1 MRAMSVLDVLSA
13 ARDLGRLHDIASVLV
28 RHGLGDLVRT
38 LGLAGLL
45 ERAGRALHWEAAQRV
60 GQLTTAERVRAAFE
74 ELGPTFVKF
83 GQLLASRAD
92 LVPDEWVTELSK
104 LQESVEPVPWT
115 ELRAQLE
122 EDLGAPPESIWP
134 ALDTAPLAAG
144 SIAQVHRAELISGEE
159 VVLKVRRPG
168 IRAVVEADLRLL
180 ARLAELVESQLPDLR
195 RYRPKKVVRS
205 FGRTMRDELDLA
217 VEARNTEQLARQ
229 LADDPEVT
237 LPAVYDEWTSERLVV
252 LQFLPGPSVGK
263 WLTTGEPADLDGP
276 ATARAGADA
285 LLRMVFVHGFFHAD
299 PHPGNLLL
307 LADGRIGLI
316 DCGMVGR
323 LSDAR
328 RGEFVALLLGAVRRE
343 ERAVVDALMA
353 WTEDEDTVD
362 QDQLSSDARA
372 LIDRYYGAALD
383 QVRMSD
389 VLHDVL
395 SLVRDNGLYL
405 PTDVSSLLRVLML
418 LDGVGRE
425 LDPDFDLTSHVRPFA
440 ERLVRDRGSWRR
452 ALVRQARDIGA
463 LVSDAPRDLREILS
477 KARRGRFRL
486 DLDMKRLDEF
496 AIRLDHSANRMT
508 MGLVTSALIVG
519 TSIALTTTGGPRLL
533 GLPAFA
539 LLGFTCST
547 LLGIGVVVSIWRS
560 GRR

>member
-205 FGRTMRDELDLA
+205 FGRTMRDE
-217 VEARNTEQLARQ
+217 
-229 LADDPEVT
+229 
-237 LPAVYDEWTSERLVV
+237 
-252 LQFLPGPSVGK
+252 PSVGK